1 VSKKINAHAL
11 TAAAENI
18 AEALRHAHLA
28 YQFNPGSYTRST
40 HQACLY
46 AAESFDRYV
55 SELAFAHSAA
65 WLQRF
70 PKIAPVEPSDVE

>member
-1 VSKKINAHAL
+1 MSKAINAQAL
-11 TAAAENI
+11 TAAAEYI
-18 AEALRHAHLA
+18 AEALRHARLA
-28 YQFNPGSYTRST
+28 YQFSPGSYTRST

-46 AAESFDRYV
+46 AAEAFDRYI

-70 PKIAPVEPSDVE
+70 PKIAPGEPSDVE